1 MPPRLLSFFSFVELR
16 VWAPLLAYM
25 TSLWLLGKMSFSL
38 GGPNRRATLQ
48 ADAFCECTAWQI
60 DQHFSN
66 SEGSPSARQLLS
78 CTKCRLNELQA
89 ADWVHTCSSSGH
101 CYVPH
106 TLHSFL
112 RRLHQNS
119 STVQTCLCWGQLH
132 SQDLTLTH
140 IRLCKLGP
148 STAADSRHIHF
159 TEIIFFTLFSKEV
172 SFERKRW
179 ASNTVGIP
187 SGIRTLT
194 QAFFK
199 YWGMPAWKQSGLG
212 KLMGSLLKRW
222 GSRPDLDH
230 SSHLYSPGGHMV
242 TTLIHP
248 ISLLS
253 D

>member
-1 MPPRLLSFFSFVELR
+1 MIIRKNVFFLWVGQIGEQPFRLMHSVSAQLEKSTNILATQKAPRLLGSCFH
-16 VWAPLLAYM
+16 AP
-25 TSLWLLGKMSFSL
+25 
-38 GGPNRRATLQ
+38 
-48 ADAFCECTAWQI
+48 E
-60 DQHFSN
+60 
-66 SEGSPSARQLLS
+66 
-78 CTKCRLNELQA
+78 CRLNELQA
-89 ADWVHTCSSSGH
+89 ADWVHTYSSSGH

-112 RRLHQNS
+112 WRLHQNS
-119 STVQTCLCWGQLH
+119 STVQTCFCWGQLH

-159 TEIIFFTLFSKEV
+159 IEIILFTLFSKEV
-172 SFERKRW
+172 SFKRNRW

-194 QAFFK
+194 QAFSK

-242 TTLIHP
+242 TTLIHS